1 MTKLTNEH
9 DRLLWFRDAQ
19 RAYDTFAAGRNLFF
33 VMILLSLA
41 ILIAAF
47 WVINCGLLDGA
58 LGEMKHDQSPSLVQR
73 LGRATLI
80 AAAVTVPDGTAQ
92 RSGGEPGVEVMPMPE
107 DDSDDAGNTAGVWA
121 VLTRILLAVVN
132 AILPFV
138 VVLYAVTI
146 WVGLQLSLTG
156 RLGGLQHNARAF
168 FLSLILLVL
177 VLPWGRIVAF
187 GTWQTLFGYH
197 ELASAYVNRP
207 DSGDGW
213 NLACYY
219 GRFLLLQLVALL
231 AVLGAQIRCVRA
243 GMQINRRGVQIE
255 SIAVGQQEL
264 AETDEPITL

>member
-33 VMILLSLA
+33 VMILLSLV

-47 WVINCGLLDGA
+47 WVVNCGLLDGV

-73 LGRATLI
+73 LGGATLI
-80 AAAVTVPDGTAQ
+80 AAAVTVSDGTTDSETEDMQ
-92 RSGGEPGVEVMPMPE
+92 TPE

-213 NLACYY
+213 NMACYY
-219 GRFLLLQLVALL
+219 GRFLLLQIVALL
-231 AVLGAQIRCVRA
+231 AVLGAQIRCVRG

-264 AETDEPITL
+264 AETEEPEML